1 MLLKM
6 RQTVLQVC
14 FALFSILITFSAIAQ
29 QRRVTGRV
37 LGADGKPVAGAS
49 VVVNGTTTGTQTD
62 AAGNFVISVPGGKDA
77 VTISSVGFET
87 LNVAVPGTNRIAA
100 TLRTTTSNLNEIVVT
115 GYSAQR
121 KKDITGAVAV
131 VNVNNMKQQPAGTGE
146 EALQGQASGVNV
158 ITSGQPGAA
167 SDIRIR
173 GINSFGNNQP
183 LVIIDGTPGN
193 LHDIN
198 VNDIESVQVLKDASA
213 SIYGV
218 RGSNGVIVVTTKKG
232 KTGRSRVTYDGYYGF
247 TQPGKGYDMANPQEE
262 ADAVWQQL
270 RNSGYT
276 PDDTT
281 GKWGSKQ
288 FGTGVNPVV
297 PEYIFPT
304 GFTPDLNN
312 PRDLD
317 SVNPARYNINSYQIT
332 KANKAGTNW
341 YKEIMKQ
348 RPMTSHNVS
357 VSGGAE
363 KSSYLFSLGYI
374 NQQGTMLNTYLK
386 RYSVRANTLFNIKD
400 RIRAGE
406 NAYIYYKDNP
416 RVENQSEGNPLT
428 TAFRESSMIPIY
440 DIMGNYAGTKAGDLG
455 NARNPYADVARRAN
469 NRGNEWSFSGNV
481 FAEVDLLRHLT
492 ARTQFGGTVRNGY
505 YYNFNYTGYENAEGN
520 NGANSFTEGADYDSR
535 WTWTNTATYTNTFGI
550 HSVRGL
556 IGYEA
561 NSFKTRYL
569 SGTRSNYFSTD
580 PTFWALNTGSPSG
593 QTNAGRPDQGS
604 INSMFAQVN
613 YNYGDRYLING
624 TLRRDGASVFFTGY
638 RYGWFPSVSAAWRIS
653 GESFMK
659 GVTFLNDL
667 KLRYSWGKLGSY
679 ANVSGANAYTLYA
692 LSAGRSFYDLAGT
705 STQPEAGIYNSQI
718 GNPSTSWEG
727 DIISNAGLDATL
739 FHNKIDLSIEWYKK
753 KVSGLLF
760 EQQGSNIVLGGGNRP
775 LINIGNMQNTGIDA
789 NVTYHGGSA
798 KGLKYDVTATF
809 TSYNNKIVSI
819 PGSGYFETG
828 GSRHGNL
835 VRNQVG
841 QAVGAFYGY
850 EVLGLFQSD
859 DDVSKS
865 PTQSGAAP
873 GRFKFR
879 DISGAD
885 GKPDGKIDANDRT
898 FFGNPN
904 PDFNY
909 GLNISLSYKNFD
921 FSTFLFGSYGNDVLN
936 YTKLFT
942 DFPQLF
948 KGGIRREAAVN
959 AWRPDNLTSK
969 IPKLEFTG
977 GFSTTETNNSYYMED
992 GSYLR
997 NKQMQLGYTVPA
1009 SGLTRLGIDRL
1020 RIYVQAANLFT
1031 ITKYSG
1037 LDPELQSV
1045 NPNAGPNDPAQVTFG
1060 IDYGNYPHQRS
1071 FIVGVNLGF

>member
-1 MLLKM
+1 MRLKIK
-6 RQTVLQVC
+6 RTALQFC
-14 FALFSILITFSAIAQ
+14 LALGSFLITFAATAQ
-29 QRRVTGRV
+29 QKRVTGRV
-37 LGADGKPVAGAS
+37 LGADRNPVAGAS
-49 VVVNGTTTGTQTD
+49 ITVNGTTTGTQTD
-62 AAGNFVISVPGGKDA
+62 AAGNFTLNVSGGKNA
-77 VTISSVGFET
+77 LTISSVGFET
-87 LNVAVPGTNRIAA
+87 QNVAIPGSNNIAV

-131 VNVNNMKQQPAGTGE
+131 VNVNNMKQQPTGTGE
-146 EALQGQASGVNV
+146 EALQGQASGVNI
-158 ITSGQPGAA
+158 ITSGQPGGA

-173 GINSFGNNQP
+173 GITSFGSNQP
-183 LVIIDGTPGN
+183 LVIIDGTPGD

-218 RGSNGVIVVTTKKG
+218 RGSNGVIIVTTKKG
-232 KTGRSRVTYDGYYGF
+232 KTGKPRVTYDGYYGV
-247 TQPGKGYDMANPQEE
+247 TEPGKGFDMANPTEE
-262 ADAVWQQL
+262 ANAIWQQL
-270 RNSGYT
+270 RNSGLT
-276 PDDTT
+276 PQDTT

-288 FGTGVNPVV
+288 FGHGENPVI

-304 GFTPDLNN
+304 GFTPNPSN

-317 SVNPARYNINSYQIT
+317 SVNPARYDINNYQIT
-332 KANKAGTNW
+332 KANKTGTNW

-348 RPMTSHNVS
+348 ALMTSHNVS

-386 RYSVRANTLFNIKD
+386 RYSVRVNTNFNIKD
-400 RIRAGE
+400 RIRVGE
-406 NAYIYYKDNP
+406 NAYIYNKVNP
-416 RVENQSEGNPLT
+416 QQGNQGEGSPIT
-428 TAFRESSMIPIY
+428 TAFRESSIIPVY

-455 NARNPYADVARRAN
+455 NARNPYADVARTAN
-469 NRGNEWSFSGNV
+469 NVQNAWNISGNV
-481 FAEVDLLRHLT
+481 YAEVDLLRHLT
-492 ARTQFGGTVRNGY
+492 VRTQMGGNINNNYGY
-505 YYNFNYTGYENAEGN
+505 GFNYTGYENAEGN
-520 NGANSFTEGADYDSR
+520 NGSNSFSESADYYSA
-535 WTWTNTATYTNTFGI
+535 WTWTNTANYTNTFGR
-550 HSVRGL
+550 HSVRVLVGT
-556 IGYEA
+556 EA
-561 NSFKTRYL
+561 NSFKSRYM
-569 SGTRSNYFSTD
+569 SATRSNYFSTN
-580 PTFWALNTGSPSG
+580 PNFWALNTGSPTG
-593 QTNAGRPDQGS
+593 QTNSGAPNTGS
-604 INSMFAQVN
+604 LYSQFGQVSYNFA
-613 YNYGDRYLING
+613 DKYLING
-624 TLRRDGASVFFTGY
+624 TLRRDGSSVFAEGY
-638 RYGWFPSVSAAWRIS
+638 RYGLFPSVSAAWRIS
-653 GESFMK
+653 GENFMK
-659 GVTFLNDL
+659 GVTFINDL

-679 ANVSGANAYTLYA
+679 ANVSGSNAYYLY
-692 LSAGRSFYDLAGT
+692 SQRAGRSFYDLAGT
-705 STQPEAGIYNSQI
+705 STLPDAGFYNSQI
-718 GNPSTSWEG
+718 GNKATSWER
-727 DIISNAGLDATL
+727 DIISNVGLDATL
-739 FHNKIDLSIEWYKK
+739 FHNKIDLSAEWYKK

-760 EQQGSNIVLGGGNRP
+760 QQQGSNIVLGGGDRP
-775 LINIGNMQNTGIDA
+775 LINIGDMQNTGIDVNA
-789 NVTYHGGSA
+789 TYHGGSVR
-798 KGLKYDVTATF
+798 GLKYDLTATI

-850 EVLGLFQSD
+850 EVVGLFQSD
-859 DDVSKS
+859 ADVSKS

-873 GRFKFR
+873 GRFKFA
-879 DISGAD
+879 DIN
-885 GKPDGKIDANDRT
+885 KDGKIDASDRT

-904 PDFNY
+904 PKFTY
-909 GLNISLSYKNFD
+909 GFNISLSYKSFD

-936 YTKLFT
+936 YTKYFT

-969 IPKLEFTG
+969 IPKLENVS
-977 GFSTTETNNSYYMED
+977 GFSNTETNNSYFLES

-997 NKQMQLGYTVPA
+997 DKQMQLGYTLLN
-1009 SGLTRLGIDRL
+1009 SKLTRFGIDRL
-1020 RIYVQAANLFT
+1020 RVYVQAANLFT
-1031 ITKYSG
+1031 VTKYSG
-1037 LDPELQSV
+1037 LDPELQSI